1 MNNRILFS
9 EGGQPV
15 FLDDLKLI
23 QDNGVSMNGALIRA
37 LTGQDGA
44 CLVEKYRY
52 DDSGDVRTVYANAIV
67 YDGEIIPFEGGE
79 FSISEM
85 MTDPDQDVYVCIGE
99 STTDVRT
106 FKDGTEHNCRIGRV
120 AFLTLE
126 EGAANVDCF
135 PISTLDCLADLLR
148 DRIELP
154 RKDNWHYLGI
164 DANASLYN
172 GYIRWRKMGDFV
184 RIEMSLSSETGVV
197 PGSQRQWSL
206 AGLTSNSLLGWLS
219 GVDCVSF
226 PVLNL
231 NYDNFGTLK
240 IYRHDVK
247 LDLVNPVQEVADK
260 FPIEV
265 RFDWPLEPEDYAN
278 N

>member
-1 MNNRILFS
+1 MIKNLFS

-23 QDNGVSMNGALIRA
+23 QDNGVRMNSALLQA
-37 LTGQDGA
+37 LTGSNDA
-44 CLVEKYRY
+44 YLVEKYSY

-67 YDGEIIPFEGGE
+67 YEGEIIPFEGGE
-79 FSISEM
+79 FSISDI
-85 MTDPDQDVYVCIGE
+85 MTDPDQDVYVCIRE
-99 STTDVRT
+99 STTDART

-126 EGAANVDCF
+126 GGATNVDCF

-154 RKDNWHYLGI
+154 RDDWYYLEI
-164 DANASLYN
+164 DAAVSLYN

-197 PGSQRQWSL
+197 PGSQRQWAL
-206 AGLTSNSLLGWLS
+206 VGLTSNNLLGWLS
-219 GVDCVSF
+219 GIDCVSS

-231 NYDNFGTLK
+231 NYDNFGALT

-247 LDLVNPVQEVADK
+247 LDFVNPVETVENK

>member
-1 MNNRILFS
+1 MNNKILFS

-67 YDGEIIPFEGGE
+67 YDGEIIPFEDGE

-85 MTDPDQDVYVCIGE
+85 MTNPDQDVYVCIGQ

-126 EGAANVDCF
+126 EVAANVDCF

-154 RKDNWHYLGI
+154 RKDNWHEVNLTIKEGWEC
-164 DANASLYN
+164 SLSYKKLED
-172 GYIRWRKMGDFV
+172 RWRVKLVIGV
-184 RIEMSLSSETGVV
+184 TGS
-197 PGSQRQWSL
+197 PSAQLL
-206 AGLTSNSLLGWLS
+206 AGEITCVATCTDIDRFPFVDRYGRRGPSLVVGSAVIQLMFDENSINLVSSADTSIVG
-219 GVDCVSF
+219 
-226 PVLNL
+226 
-231 NYDNFGTLK
+231 YD
-240 IYRHDVK
+240 D
-247 LDLVNPVQEVADK
+247 
-260 FPIEV
+260 
-265 RFDWPLEPEDYAN
+265 RFDLTYERDDW
-278 N
+278 

>member
-1 MNNRILFS
+1 MNNKILFS

-23 QDNGVSMNGALIRA
+23 QDNGVNMNAALIRA
-37 LTGQDGA
+37 LTGQNGP

-79 FSISEM
+79 FSISEIM
-85 MTDPDQDVYVCIGE
+85 ADPDQDIYVCIGE

-106 FKDGTEHNCRIGRV
+106 FKDGTEHNCRIGRE
-120 AFLTLE
+120 AFLTLD
-126 EGAANVDCF
+126 EGAANICI

-148 DRIELP
+148 YKIELP
-154 RKDNWHYLGI
+154 RDDWHYLEI
-164 DANASLYN
+164 DADTSLYN

-184 RIEMSLSSETGVV
+184 RIEMSLSSETGVL
-197 PGSQRQWSL
+197 PGSQRQWAL
-206 AGLTSNSLLGWLS
+206 VGLTSNSLLGWLS
-219 GVDCVSF
+219 GVNCVSS

-231 NYDNFGTLK
+231 NYNNFGALK

-247 LDLVNPVQEVADK
+247 LDLVNHVEIVENK

>member
-85 MTDPDQDVYVCIGE
+85 RTDPDQDVYVCIGE

-148 DRIELP
+148 DRIEP
-154 RKDNWHYLGI
+154 QKDEWHMFELTNENGWEC
-164 DANASLYN
+164 SLSYKKLAD
-172 GYIRWRKMGDFV
+172 RWRIRLEV
-184 RIEMSLSSETGVV
+184 VVTG
-197 PGSQRQWSL
+197 RQSAQL
-206 AGLTSNSLLGWLS
+206 PAGLTQVATCSRRIPFVSDYRYGPVFVTSNGVIQVLFEENCIKLISSANISNCTGVS
-219 GVDCVSF
+219 G
-226 PVLNL
+226 
-231 NYDNFGTLK
+231 
-240 IYRHDVK
+240 
-247 LDLVNPVQEVADK
+247 
-260 FPIEV
+260 
-265 RFDWPLEPEDYAN
+265 RFDLTYEMNDW
-278 N
+278 